1 MSMIFSVSSSFMD
14 DPSAENS
21 ITFVTFKTTSSNMW
35 TSSTNAVKE
44 STIKTSNAV
53 KDTTI
58 KTTNTVKE
66 TTYSAATAVKDGT
79 VKTGTAVKNTTV
91 NAGSAVK
98 TGTLNT
104 ASAVKNT
111 TTNATTAVSSS
122 FFGVVEMARKVIL
135 RLLHLSFSGFYLS
148 LSIFS

>member
-1 MSMIFSVSSSFMD
+1 MKVGGQKNIL
-14 DPSAENS
+14 
-21 ITFVTFKTTSSNMW
+21 TFWVQGYVFRKIAIVDLFFGQSGFKYRLLQTLG
-35 TSSTNAVKE
+35 
-44 STIKTSNAV
+44 
-53 KDTTI
+53 
-58 KTTNTVKE
+58 
-66 TTYSAATAVKDGT
+66 TYNAATAVKDGT

-91 NAGSAVK
+91 NTGSAVK

-135 RLLHLSFSGFYLS
+135 RLLHLSISGCYLL
-148 LSIFS
+148 LSMFP